1 VTEPGSFFGRGSQ
14 GPSGPRA
21 DFWFRLGGFVVDS
34 VILGLVGQL
43 IGFAVSVFVVGWLIS
58 VAFGIVYHVYFIASP
73 SGQTPGMRVFKTRAI
88 SAIPDGRI
96 DLGAA
101 LIRYVVGLLS
111 GIACFIGYLW
121 MLWDPERQTWH
132 DKVARTYVVPVSA
145 YPVERWPG

>member
-1 VTEPGSFFGRGSQ
+1 MI
-14 GPSGPRA
+14 
-21 DFWFRLGGFVVDS
+21 DS
-34 VILGLVGQL
+34 IILGAAGQL

-73 SGQTPGMRVFKTRAI
+73 SGQTPGMRLCKTRAI
-88 SAIPDGRI
+88 SAVPGTRI
-96 DLGAA
+96 GLRTA
-101 LIRYVVGLLS
+101 LVRYVVSLLS
-111 GIACFIGYLW
+111 GMACFIGYLW